1 MTYMKMCLGLAVTM
15 ALSLPAGAQVIKTGV
30 DATFAPHAM
39 RTLGGG
45 LQGFNIDLGNEIAR
59 RMGKKIEIDGTE
71 FSGLVPGLNA
81 GKYDFILAPVTATPE
96 RAKQMLFSEGYL
108 DTGYVFVEKKS
119 APGIKSFA
127 DLKGKTIG
135 VNKGSA
141 YEAWARENAEK
152 YGFKFD
158 VYGTNADAVQAVQAG
173 RADAVLAASGVSG
186 WVAKQNPQVKTTFSI
201 STGFVWAL
209 AFRADDKAGRDSVS
223 MVLKCMKKDGF
234 VAKTAEKWFG
244 LTPGPK
250 DSAIVIAE
258 GQGIPGLAGYDPT
271 PAPLK
276 C

>member
-1 MTYMKMCLGLAVTM
+1 MTYMKICIAAVA
-15 ALSLPAGAQVIKTGV
+15 ALVSLPAAAQALRTGV
-30 DATFAPHAM
+30 DATFPPHAM

-59 RMGKKIEIDGTE
+59 RMGRKIEIDGTE

-108 DTGYVFVEKKS
+108 DTGYVFVEKRS
-119 APGIKSFA
+119 APGMKDLA

-141 YEAWARENAEK
+141 YEHWSRENAEK
-152 YGFKFD
+152 LGFKFD
-158 VYGTNADAVQAVQAG
+158 VYGTTADAVQAVQAG
-173 RADAVLAASGVSG
+173 RADAVLAASGVSA
-186 WVAKQNPQVKTTFSI
+186 WMAKQNPQVKTSLSI
-201 STGFVWAL
+201 PTGLVWAM

-234 VAKTAEKWFG
+234 IAKTAEKWFG
-244 LTPGPK
+244 ITPDAK
-250 DSAIVIAE
+250 DSAVVIAE